1 MEQPTKGGS
10 YIRDPET
17 GALTKVREDVDT
29 ATVNETASE
38 TPAEIAESEAPASSA
53 TKRGK

>member
-38 TPAEIAESEAPASSA
+38 TPAEIAEGEAPASSV